1 MDFVKIIFLFYSLDV
16 FVLSVIAE
24 KLVSYY
30 NFILFLC
37 SVPFFTQLFMAKEE
51 FELQLYLYLAP
62 IC

>member
-1 MDFVKIIFLFYSLDV
+1 
-16 FVLSVIAE
+16 VLSVIAE

-37 SVPFFTQLFMAKEE
+37 SVPFFTQLRMAKEE